1 MLVILKV
8 HKHSRTGVGRWDQQ
22 GSVKHRLKSG
32 ADGSTPATASYV
44 SVRPS
49 VRTGIRFFIKLKA
62 TDWRSC
68 GGWTA
73 NQRYRPVL
81 CMHAN
86 TEILYLLKLLTVLAF
101 FRVKS
106 EDRNEQLSRSIRLKN
121 LQTCIYFTWSP
132 TNKTSTTS
140 RSPATWTSSLWSR
153 NACVQ
158 RKDELHLQ
166 ACVQHPYNHVRRKPP
181 IDQSIRRLLHC
192 KMLLVAET
200 IRIKFF

>member
-49 VRTGIRFFIKLKA
+49 VRTDIRFFIKLKA

-106 EDRNEQLSRSIRLKN
+106 EDRDEQLSRSIRLKN

-140 RSPATWTSSLWSR
+140 RSQPPERAVCGPGMR
-153 NACVQ
+153 VCNARMNCICK
-158 RKDELHLQ
+158 R
-166 ACVQHPYNHVRRKPP
+166 AC
-181 IDQSIRRLLHC
+181 SIHTIMC
-192 KMLLVAET
+192 AESH
-200 IRIKFF
+200 R